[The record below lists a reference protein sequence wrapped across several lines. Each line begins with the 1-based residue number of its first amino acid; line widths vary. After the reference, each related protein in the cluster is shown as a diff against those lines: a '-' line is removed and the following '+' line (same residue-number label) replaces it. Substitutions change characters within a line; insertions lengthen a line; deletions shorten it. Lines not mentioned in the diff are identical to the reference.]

1 MIDAPGSLS
10 RFLIVAVL
18 LAWPVGIGLWLLLR
32 HLAERRQQRLEN
44 PDSLT
49 TTELLDEL
57 EHGFIP
63 RQKLGFRTT
72 GEYLP
77 FLLERIRETI
87 DLGITEDQAAALLDR
102 QAHSKPGVT
111 RRAMFTVECE
121 GITSDLLLVWT
132 RDPADRIQLEVTAV
146 PPIARALRDFRKTI
160 PKTRRVA
167 GGRNRG

>member
-18 LAWPVGIGLWLLLR
+18 VAWPVGIGLWLLLR
-32 HLAERRQQRLEN
+32 HLAERRQQQLEN
-44 PDSLT
+44 PESLT

-63 RQKLGFRTT
+63 RQRLKFRTT
-72 GEYLP
+72 TEYLP
-77 FLLERIRETI
+77 FLLERIRENI

-102 QAHSKPGVT
+102 QAHSKPGEI

-121 GITSDLLLVWT
+121 GITSDLLFEWV
-132 RDPADRIQLEVTAV
+132 RDEADRIALEVTAV

-160 PKTRRVA
+160 PKTRKVA
-167 GGRNRG
+167 GGRKRG